1 MIAIIDYGMGN
12 LASVKNAFNKLG
24 FDAAITSQ
32 ADEILKAER
41 VVLPGVGAFR
51 DAAANL
57 RKFGLDKV
65 IKQLAAR
72 DTPLL
77 GICLGL
83 QLLFTESEENGIH
96 RGLDIVKGRVVKFD
110 LPAQYKVPHMGWN
123 QVKTAPESKLF
134 NGIPTNSHFYFVHS
148 YYVLPEDKSYIA
160 GICDYGPDFV
170 CAVEKGRLFAT
181 QFHPEKSSK
190 LGLKILKNFG
200 EI

>member
-24 FDAAITSQ
+24 YDAEITSQ
-32 ADEILKAER
+32 AEEILNAER
-41 VVLPGVGAFR
+41 VVLPGVGAFE
-51 DAAANL
+51 DAVANL
-57 RKFGLDKV
+57 RKLGLDQV
-65 IKQLAAR
+65 IEQLVAR

-83 QLLFTESEENGIH
+83 QMLFTESEENGIH
-96 RGLDIVKGRVVKFD
+96 RGLDIIKGRVVKFE

-123 QVKTAPESKLF
+123 QVKTAPGSKLF
-134 NGIPTNSHFYFVHS
+134 KGIPENSHFYFVHS
-148 YYVLPEDKSYIA
+148 YYVVPEDKALVA
-160 GICDYGPDFV
+160 GTSDYGRDFV

-181 QFHPEKSSK
+181 QFHPEKSSE
-190 LGLKILKNFG
+190 LGLRILKNFG